1 MDIALGG
8 ASGAGGNSGDVTV
21 TNKGKILSSSSNS
34 FGIFA
39 QSVSGGGGTNG
50 YSLSSPAFTAT
61 DLLYSAFIG
70 GGIDGTPGQVVI
82 NQDGDI
88 QMTGDNSQAF
98 FAQEVKG
105 GGGNATSYLD
115 ISAQAA
121 KVGDGSSI
129 TPANPAVASTDRIV
143 GLGISID
150 QACQMEWNPIKDKIA
165 DYCSTENLNPKQ
177 QLASVEEGSKQEVGS
192 SVTPSPLQSTTTG
205 DFSTDGVNSYASF
218 MQAIGGSGGSTFDSV
233 TADELATTKSVIVL
247 GSSGSSTNLDANNI
261 LSTHTGSLSTTGKSS
276 PAVLLQSIGAGGGN
290 AALVLT
296 TTPLA
301 TSTSS
306 SVSLQNTPVRAVDI
320 MIGSSG
326 SAGDGGDI
334 AATYNGSITTKQS
347 RSPGILLQTVGG
359 GGGRALSTGFDT
371 YSVLMGGSNSAS
383 GNGGNIALTSSGT
396 ISTKGDYSH
405 GLLLQAIG
413 GGGGLFS
420 SDATSNQ
427 TSFTLQSNNTGN
439 GGDITAQHTGSIQTN
454 GYKTV
459 GALLQ
464 SAGGGGGVIDGSF
477 RGSAGGSGDSG
488 AINFKIDGNITAQG
502 IDPVGIFAQSSTGS
516 GNQGNIN
523 LEVTEN
529 STISTNASGSAI
541 QFSGG
546 ADNRLTNR
554 GVIQAQ
560 SDRAFG
566 TAVLGGS
573 GNESISNL
581 GKSEIIGNI
590 NLGSG
595 VNLIENQFG
604 AILSSSGSIYVG
616 PTAES
621 FLINSGTLKT
631 ATERPINIAL
641 NGSFTQTRSG
651 AMNFKVDFEDY
662 KIDTL
667 NINFNTKLAGQFTIT
682 PLNTNLIRP
691 GYYKLRFLQSG
702 SLTQDGLQLGITPSA
717 ITNYDLSFNS
727 NSAFLGLDINFAGFG
742 TLNGNQESIGKY
754 INRIQSLGSTP
765 RLSTLTSS
773 LFALPKANDLAGAY
787 NTLSPEVYTSSF
799 TNLKFVL
806 SEFMDSMMSCPQP
819 NAKSTFIA
827 EGECS
832 WAIGTGNRY
841 TSQGSFEYFGFD
853 SYSGGVAS
861 GLQFDLGDQLYL
873 GLSVGRSSH
882 SSSITSSPGSK
893 RSVIAGLTGS
903 SWQGGFSLKKVVDN
917 LKLAFSAAGGTAR
930 FDGFRNNVFPLLSSA
945 KGVQD
950 IGYFGADIRASHES
964 NITSKTYFRRSIRLA
979 YQGMQ
984 QGQFKESGADAL
996 NLQVSSTYQDYF
1008 IINPSIE
1015 IGSEYKVNSM
1025 VIRPSINLGYA
1036 GYYGSSNVRSRF
1048 QGAPSSI
1055 SPFLING
1062 LAERNYFNAIL
1073 GLDLVMKNGAVI
1085 SAKYDSM
1092 YSGSSQMQGGM
1103 IKVSIPF

>member
-1 MDIALGG
+1 MTTGGSDVKKKTGFTLSIGGKGGTAATGGEVTATNKGASSSIITTGRSAHGIYALSLGGSGGTGSSVINKDTNEDSKQNDAAEFEGVFTIGGDGAVGSDGSNVVVSNDGSIRTSGEEAHGIIAQSIGGGGGNGGLAISGDVQLGFSDQDSSSTRFAIGGTGANAGRGGNVTVINESTGVISISGDKSYGIFAQSIGGGGGVGGFDLDRTTGLEELLKGDEYKSSMDIALGG

-121 KVGDGSSI
+121 KAGDGSSI

-150 QACQMEWNPIKDKIA
+150 QACQMEWNPIKEKIA

-502 IDPVGIFAQSSTGS
+502 IDLLNFC
-516 GNQGNIN
+516 
-523 LEVTEN
+523 
-529 STISTNASGSAI
+529 
-541 QFSGG
+541 
-546 ADNRLTNR
+546 
-554 GVIQAQ
+554 
-560 SDRAFG
+560 
-566 TAVLGGS
+566 
-573 GNESISNL
+573 
-581 GKSEIIGNI
+581 SE
-590 NLGSG
+590 
-595 VNLIENQFG
+595 
-604 AILSSSGSIYVG
+604 
-616 PTAES
+616 
-621 FLINSGTLKT
+621 
-631 ATERPINIAL
+631 
-641 NGSFTQTRSG
+641 
-651 AMNFKVDFEDY
+651 
-662 KIDTL
+662 
-667 NINFNTKLAGQFTIT
+667 
-682 PLNTNLIRP
+682 
-691 GYYKLRFLQSG
+691 
-702 SLTQDGLQLGITPSA
+702 
-717 ITNYDLSFNS
+717 
-727 NSAFLGLDINFAGFG
+727 
-742 TLNGNQESIGKY
+742 
-754 INRIQSLGSTP
+754 
-765 RLSTLTSS
+765 
-773 LFALPKANDLAGAY
+773 
-787 NTLSPEVYTSSF
+787 
-799 TNLKFVL
+799 
-806 SEFMDSMMSCPQP
+806 
-819 NAKSTFIA
+819 
-827 EGECS
+827 
-832 WAIGTGNRY
+832 
-841 TSQGSFEYFGFD
+841 
-853 SYSGGVAS
+853 
-861 GLQFDLGDQLYL
+861 
-873 GLSVGRSSH
+873 
-882 SSSITSSPGSK
+882 
-893 RSVIAGLTGS
+893 LTGS
-903 SWQGGFSLKKVVDN
+903 PNEK
-917 LKLAFSAAGGTAR
+917 
-930 FDGFRNNVFPLLSSA
+930 
-945 KGVQD
+945 
-950 IGYFGADIRASHES
+950 
-964 NITSKTYFRRSIRLA
+964 
-979 YQGMQ
+979 YQ
-984 QGQFKESGADAL
+984 
-996 NLQVSSTYQDYF
+996 
-1008 IINPSIE
+1008 P
-1015 IGSEYKVNSM
+1015 
-1025 VIRPSINLGYA
+1025 
-1036 GYYGSSNVRSRF
+1036 
-1048 QGAPSSI
+1048 
-1055 SPFLING
+1055 
-1062 LAERNYFNAIL
+1062 
-1073 GLDLVMKNGAVI
+1073 
-1085 SAKYDSM
+1085 
-1092 YSGSSQMQGGM
+1092 
-1103 IKVSIPF
+1103 